1 MLGAD
6 LVRLALARGE
16 RGRARDVAAA
26 LTEIAEENQ
35 EVSSLVGAAL
45 CCRAWPKTMPR
56 SCIAPSAP
64 TPADHGRWNSL
75 LPPRKRGQPSRGR
88 ATQTGPGR
96 CWSRRLASTSGSKQ
110 PATWPRAEAAL
121 REAGIGRGRRG
132 TSGRPQTGWDSLTPT
147 EHTVADLVAKGL
159 SNPQIGERLYIL
171 RRTVQAH
178 LAHVLPSWTSLP
190 ARSLLPRSPS
200 GSGRRHSG
208 RRAGSAVCAGPPWP
222 DRLVSAVRLAA
233 FAKPGTDGCRPVRLA
248 RSRRRRA
255 RQPRVLTIYMQPA
268 WGSAFTRAGT

>member
-96 CWSRRLASTSGSKQ
+96 CWNRRLASTSGSKQ

-121 REAGIGRGRRG
+121 REAGIGRGCRG

-159 SNPQIGERLYIL
+159 SNPQIGERLYIS
-171 RRTVQAH
+171 RRTCKHISRTFCQAGRHFPRAACCRGHPPEAAGGTAVDAPDPLSVQG
-178 LAHVLPSWTSLP
+178 LPGRIGWCRRSASPRSRSQARTAA
-190 ARSLLPRSPS
+190 ARSGWRDR
-200 GSGRRHSG
+200 GDG
-208 RRAGSAVCAGPPWP
+208 AP
-222 DRLVSAVRLAA
+222 DN
-233 FAKPGTDGCRPVRLA
+233 PGC
-248 RSRRRRA
+248 
-255 RQPRVLTIYMQPA
+255 
-268 WGSAFTRAGT
+268 